1 MSLGVAV
8 CICAL
13 LASAKARALQQWSM
27 AAVAVVFFGFLFHD
41 ESALN
46 AFEGRMQRMVM
57 RLPPGQ
63 RIVSGANDPS
73 LRVNAMAHMID
84 RVCIGRCYSYAN
96 YEPSTWQFRV
106 RAVAPNPY
114 VASSYADSF
123 ALQTGQY
130 IVKPKDLPL
139 YEVTLDDQGNQIIV
153 SLPAGAANQSKF
165 CKVLPD
171 VF

>member
-1 MSLGVAV
+1 VA
-8 CICAL
+8 A
-13 LASAKARALQQWSM
+13 
-27 AAVAVVFFGFLFHD
+27 VFFGFLFHD

-46 AFEGRMQRMVM
+46 AFEARMQRMVM
-57 RLPPGQ
+57 LLPAGQ
-63 RIVSGANDPS
+63 RMVSGATDPS

-84 RVCIGRCYSYAN
+84 RVCIGHCYSYAN

-114 VASSYADSF
+114 VASTYADSF

-139 YEVTLDDQGNQIIV
+139 YQVTLDDQGNQIIV
-153 SLPAGAANQSKF
+153 SLRAGAPAESKF
-165 CKVLPD
+165 CKILPD
-171 VF
+171 IL